1 MANSK
6 FFREHAEDLTVGL
19 VGGETDTLRDAQR
32 GAIWALTAH
41 WTASEEPA
49 QVVLPTGVGKTLVL
63 TAAPFVARAK
73 RVLVVAPSRVVR
85 EQLLDAFTTLHG
97 LRSHG
102 ALPYDAGEPEV
113 MVVKG
118 KAKAETWIKALD
130 ADVVVATV
138 HGVSETFTN
147 VTPPDAHLFDL
158 VLVDEGHHAPAEAW
172 RTLLEACQAPMV
184 FVTATPFRRDR
195 RRIPGEI
202 IYSYP
207 LERAIANG
215 VYVPVSFHPVEPA
228 PGQDKD
234 RALAKIAA
242 ERLKD
247 EAHVEAKSRLIAR
260 AGRVEHAETL
270 VKLYKQVGLNLGLVV
285 AQTRWS
291 ALQEIFS
298 AVRLGDLDGI
308 VCVGSLTE
316 GFDMPQ
322 LRIAAYHEPHKT
334 LAPTLQFI
342 GRLSRPG
349 LAAKPELLAVPEDVD
364 AETDVLYR
372 EDRSWQELLPD
383 LVDGLIEEERQ
394 VRGFVN
400 QGTWEPA
407 SLRIPPLAVRPGRSA
422 RIYVVDP
429 EQIDLDVTPT
439 RIGGAEVV
447 WRFHSHEADLLALVT
462 QHPQRPRWLD
472 DEILD
477 AWTFELHLAC
487 LIAEHRKLF
496 ITSDISPCLRDLRE
510 EIGADTALPIDAEA
524 LRRLAWEIAPN
535 AWFSIGMRPTRMTGA
550 AYEQTAGP
558 RVENALTEDRLR
570 GRSLGHGMA
579 GGGGRG
585 TFGFSVQ
592 KAKIWEPE
600 STESLLEFRR
610 WCKQRAEDL
619 ASAAKDTRGL
629 PRMPSITVATQFDA
643 FPDSR
648 ILVALMDHTLIQG
661 SVPIGLN
668 GATVHAHELEL
679 TAERA
684 SATEVKLTLERDEEI
699 LWSGRQRTTGT
710 FEDGESNLIAAD
722 PQTGEVISIGE
733 TLSAY
738 PPILL
743 FTDGSA
749 VQGRLL
755 DRPTSPHR
763 AVAPGLV
770 TAQTW
775 EGTDIRAEAKQPQQG
790 LVNLHT
796 KMRELLEAQCEVIL
810 TDHGTGEICDLIGL
824 AGLDQEQVAI
834 SFIHCKAAKSDT
846 PRRQLLDID
855 EVLSQAARSARWAD
869 PAAGLWAELES
880 RRLRRTTYFKVLY
893 DPGGRMPTLLEEFAN
908 DPPATNTTIFAVQPG
923 LDTAQV
929 PGWTEGESLI
939 NVAADWCRN
948 GLAAFRL
955 IGS

>member
-1 MANSK
+1 MPSND
-6 FFREHAEDLTVGL
+6 FFRKRAEQLAVGL
-19 VGGETDTLRDAQR
+19 VGGEQDTLRDAQR

-41 WTASEEPA
+41 WTASNAPA

-97 LRSHG
+97 LKTNN

-118 KAKAETWIKALD
+118 KARAETWVKALD

-138 HGVSETFTN
+138 HGVSETFKN
-147 VTPPDAHLFDL
+147 VTPPDANIFDL
-158 VLVDEGHHAPAEAW
+158 ILVDEGHHAPADAW
-172 RTLLEACQAPMV
+172 RSLLEACQARTV

-202 IYSYP
+202 VYSYP
-207 LERAIANG
+207 LDRAIADG

-228 PGQDKD
+228 PGEDKD
-234 RALAKIAA
+234 RALAEAA
-242 ERLKD
+242 AARLED
-247 EAHVEAKSRLIAR
+247 GAHVEAGSRLIAR
-260 AGRVEHAETL
+260 AGRVEHAEVL
-270 VKLYKQVGLNLGLVV
+270 VDLYKEVGVTLGLVV
-285 AQTRWS
+285 AQTRWP
-291 ALQEIFS
+291 ALQKIFS

-349 LAAKPELLAVPEDVD
+349 LAVKPELLAVPEDVD
-364 AETDVLYR
+364 EETDVLYR
-372 EDRSWQELLPD
+372 EDRSWQALLPD

-407 SLRIPPLAVRPGRSA
+407 SLRIPPLALRPGRSA
-422 RIYVVDP
+422 RIYRVDP
-429 EQIDLDVTPT
+429 EQIDLDVTPA
-439 RIGGAEVV
+439 RLGGADVV

-477 AWTFELHLAC
+477 AWTFELHLVC
-487 LIAEHRKLF
+487 LIAERGKLF
-496 ITSDISPCLRDLRE
+496 ITSDVLPCLRELKE
-510 EIGADTALPIDAEA
+510 EIGAEVAPPIDAEA
-524 LRRLAWEIAPN
+524 LRRLAWQIAPD

-579 GGGGRG
+579 GGGGHG

-610 WCKQRAEDL
+610 WCEQRADDL
-619 ASAAKDTRGL
+619 ESAAKDTRGL

-648 ILVALMDHTLIQG
+648 VLTALMEYTLILG
-661 SVPIGLN
+661 TVPIKLN
-668 GATVHAHELEL
+668 GAAVHAHELEL
-679 TAERA
+679 IAERI
-684 SATEVKLTLERDEEI
+684 SATEVKLSLERDEES
-699 LWSGRQRTTGT
+699 LWSGVQRTSGT
-710 FEDGESNLIAAD
+710 FEDGDSELIAAD
-722 PQTGEVISIGE
+722 PRTGEVMTIAE
-733 TLSAY
+733 TFATY

-743 FTDGSA
+743 FADGSA
-749 VQGRLL
+749 IQGRLL
-755 DRPTSPHR
+755 DQPSSPHR
-763 AVAPGLV
+763 AVDPSLLK
-770 TAQTW
+770 AQSW
-775 EGTDIRAEAKQPQQG
+775 QGADIRAEAKEPQAG

-796 KMRELLEAQCEVIL
+796 KMCELLEAQCDVIL
-810 TDHGTGEICDLIGL
+810 TDHGTGELCDLIGL

-834 SFIHCKAAKSDT
+834 SFIHCKAAKADM
-846 PRRQLLDID
+846 PRRQLADIV
-855 EVLSQAARSARWAD
+855 EVLSQGARSARWAD

-880 RRLRRTTYFKVLY
+880 RRLRRATYFKVLY
-893 DPGGRMPTLLEEFAN
+893 DPGERMPALLKEFAN
-908 DPPATNTTIFAVQPG
+908 DPPATNATIFAVQPG
-923 LDTAQV
+923 LDTKQV

-939 NVAADWCRN
+939 NVTSDWCRN
-948 GLAAFRL
+948 GNAAFRL

>member
-1 MANSK
+1 MANSE
-6 FFREHAEDLTVGL
+6 FFRKQAGKLTVGL
-19 VGGETDTLRDAQR
+19 VGAEDDTLRDAQR
-32 GAIWALTAH
+32 GAIWALGAH
-41 WTASEEPA
+41 WTVSEEPA

-63 TAAPFVARAK
+63 SAAPFLARAK

-85 EQLLDAFTTLHG
+85 EQLAEAFTTLHG
-97 LRSHG
+97 LKTHG
-102 ALPYDAGEPEV
+102 ALPHDVGEPEV

-118 KAKAETWIKALD
+118 KAKSKTWLEAHD

-138 HGVSETFTN
+138 HGVSAEFTN
-147 VTPPDAHLFDL
+147 VTPPDSDLFDL
-158 VLVDEGHHAPAEAW
+158 VLVDEGHHAPAAAW
-172 RTLLEACQAPMV
+172 RSLLEACGAPMV

-202 IYSYP
+202 VYSYP
-207 LERAIANG
+207 LDRAIAEG
-215 VYVPVSFHPVEPA
+215 VYMPVNFHPVQPDV
-228 PGQDKD
+228 GQEKD
-234 RALAKIAA
+234 RALAEAA
-242 ERLKD
+242 AKRL
-247 EAHVEAKSRLIAR
+247 EAEVHVEAGSRLIAR
-260 AGRVEHAETL
+260 AGRVDHAKEL
-270 VKLYKQVGLNLGLVV
+270 VELYRDVGPKLGLVI
-285 AQTRWS
+285 AKTSWP
-291 ALQEIFS
+291 ALQKIFS
-298 AVRLGDLDGI
+298 KVRLGTLDGI

-349 LAAKPELLAVPEDVD
+349 LAAQPELLAVPEDVD
-364 AETDVLYR
+364 QETDVLYR

-383 LVDGLIEEERQ
+383 LVDGMIEEERQ

-400 QGTWEPA
+400 QGIWEPA
-407 SLRIPPLAVRPGRSA
+407 SLRIPPLAVCPGRSA
-422 RIYVVDP
+422 RIFQVDP

-439 RIGGAEVV
+439 RIGAADVV

-487 LIAEHRKLF
+487 LIKERGKLF
-496 ITSDISPCLRDLRE
+496 ITSDIPPCLRDLKDA
-510 EIGADTALPIDAEA
+510 IGALAAAPIDAEA
-524 LRRLAWEIAPN
+524 LRRLAWEIAPDS
-535 AWFSIGMRPTRMTGA
+535 WFSIGMRPTRMTGA

-579 GGGGRG
+579 GGGGHG

-600 STESLLEFRR
+600 STRSLLEFQR
-610 WCKQRAEDL
+610 WCKRRADDL
-619 ASAAKDTRGL
+619 TSASKETRGL
-629 PRMPSITVATQFDA
+629 PRMPSITVATQFDE
-643 FPDSR
+643 FPAVR
-648 ILVALMDHTLIQG
+648 VLVAFFEHTMIEDG
-661 SVPIGLN
+661 VPILQDG
-668 GATVHAHELEL
+668 TPVHAHELEL
-679 TAERA
+679 VAEPV
-684 SATEVKLTLERDEEI
+684 SATEMKLTLARDEVT
-699 LWSGRQRTTGT
+699 LWAGVQHASGK
-710 FEDGESNLIAAD
+710 FEDSEGSLIAAD
-722 PQTGEVISIGE
+722 PRTGEVITIAE
-733 TLSAY
+733 ALAAF

-755 DRPTSPHR
+755 DQPSSPHR
-763 AVAPGLV
+763 AVEPSLLSV
-770 TAQTW
+770 QDW
-775 EGTDIRAEAKQPQQG
+775 EGADIRAEAKDPRQG

-796 KMRELLEAQCEVIL
+796 KMRELLEARCEVIL
-810 TDHGTGEICDLIGL
+810 TDHGTGELCDLIGL
-824 AGLDQEQVAI
+824 AGLDQDQIAV
-834 SFIHCKAAKSDT
+834 SFVHCKAAKKDQ
-846 PRRQLLDID
+846 PRRQLGDID

-869 PAAGLWAELES
+869 PAARLWAELES
-880 RRLRRTTYFKVLY
+880 RRTRRTTYFKVLH
-893 DPGGRMPTLLEEFAN
+893 DPGERMPNLLGQLASN
-908 DPPATNTTIFAVQPG
+908 PPPINTTIFAVQPG
-923 LDTAQV
+923 LDTTQV
-929 PGWTEGESLI
+929 AGWTEGETLI

-948 GLAAFRL
+948 GQAAFRL

>member
-1 MANSK
+1 
-6 FFREHAEDLTVGL
+6 
-19 VGGETDTLRDAQR
+19 
-32 GAIWALTAH
+32 
-41 WTASEEPA
+41 
-49 QVVLPTGVGKTLVL
+49 VVLPTGVGKTLVL

-97 LRSHG
+97 LKTHD
-102 ALPYDAGEPEV
+102 ALPYDAGGPEV
-113 MVVKG
+113 LAVKG
-118 KAKAETWIKALD
+118 KAKAETWVTALD

-147 VTPPDAHLFDL
+147 VTPPDADLFDL

-172 RTLLEACQAPMV
+172 RSLLEACQAPMV

-207 LERAIANG
+207 LDRAIADS
-215 VYVPVSFHPVEPA
+215 VYVPVSFHAVEPA
-228 PGQDKD
+228 PGEDKD
-234 RALAKIAA
+234 RALAEAA
-242 ERLKD
+242 AARLAED
-247 EAHVEAKSRLIAR
+247 VHAEAGGRLIAR

-270 VKLYKQVGLNLGLVV
+270 VELYKEVGLKLGLVV

-291 ALQEIFS
+291 ALQKIFS
-298 AVRLGDLDGI
+298 AVRLGNLDGI

-349 LAAKPELLAVPEDVD
+349 LAAKPELLAVPDDVD
-364 AETDVLYR
+364 EETDVLYR

-383 LVDGLIEEERQ
+383 LVDGLIEKERQ

-422 RIYVVDP
+422 RIYRVNP
-429 EQIDLDVTPT
+429 NQINLDVTPA
-439 RIGGAEVV
+439 RLGGADVA

-472 DEILD
+472 DEVLD

-487 LIAEHRKLF
+487 LVAGRDKLF
-496 ITSDISPCLRDLRE
+496 ITSDVSPCLRDLKE
-510 EIGADTALPIDAEA
+510 EIGAESALPIDAEA
-524 LRRLAWEIAPN
+524 LRRLAWEIAPD

-558 RVENALTEDRLR
+558 RVENALSEDRLR

-579 GGGGRG
+579 GGGGHG

-600 STESLLEFRR
+600 ATESLLEFRR
-610 WCKQRAEDL
+610 WCEQRAEDL
-619 ASAAKDTRGL
+619 ESAAKDTRGL

-643 FPDSR
+643 FPAAR
-648 ILVALMDHTLIQG
+648 LLTALMEHTLIQG
-661 SVPIGLN
+661 TVPITRN
-668 GATVHAHELEL
+668 GAAIHAHELEL
-679 TAERA
+679 VAERI
-684 SATEVKLTLERDEEI
+684 SATEMKLTLEREEEI
-699 LWSGRQRTTGT
+699 LWSGAQRASGA
-710 FEDGESNLIAAD
+710 FEDRDGELIAAD
-722 PQTGEVISIGE
+722 PRTGEVRSIAE
-733 TLSAY
+733 IFAAY

-749 VQGRLL
+749 VQGHLL
-755 DRPTSPHR
+755 DQPSSSHR
-763 AVAPGLV
+763 AVEPSLLS
-770 TAQTW
+770 AQSW
-775 EGTDIRAEAKQPQQG
+775 QGADIRAEVKEPREG

-834 SFIHCKAAKSDT
+834 SFIHCKAAKTDT
-846 PRRQLLDID
+846 LRRQLADID

-869 PAAGLWAELES
+869 PAAGLWAELVS
-880 RRLRRTTYFKVLY
+880 RGLRRPTYFKILH
-893 DPGGRMPTLLEEFAN
+893 DPGERMPALLQQFAN

-923 LDTAQV
+923 LDTKQV
-929 PGWTEGESLI
+929 PGWTEGETLI